1 MNLIRLILLSLF
13 IFTQAQADTIYNLI
27 KIPNLEVYEINT
39 SNKLRYVYAKQP
51 FTIGVDNNINCFN
64 SEKKFLDKKYKIIK
78 KNLDRYD
85 QKFLRKI
92 NLKYIVLCEDLSIS
106 KIKTAG
112 IPDNVM
118 KTLILD
124 LKFNESYFERVIHHE
139 VFHIINDSYKELFD
153 EKIWSNFNVEN
164 FKYAECSTCTN
175 KIGLDTYKKTDGFFT
190 EYSRSTA
197 SEDMAEVF
205 SHLMIDSDLSNI
217 DPILN
222 KKIQFI
228 KKNLIKIDKDFIL
241 WSKKL
246 KHLGLKK

>member
-228 KKNLIKIDKDFIL
+228 KKNLLKIDKDFIL
-241 WSKKL
+241 
-246 KHLGLKK
+246 